1 MNENLASWDMKDE
14 IYLDNAA
21 TTPVDP
27 VVKKEMDKYFS
38 EDYGNPGSF
47 NSVGLRIRLI
57 VDESRQKIYN
67 EIKTSYDKQSDPKYA
82 AARLWIDEIIMPTET
97 RRILIESL
105 DVVKNEGEIKN
116 ATYGALQV

>member
-1 MNENLASWDMKDE
+1 MNENLADWDMKDE

-47 NSVGLRIRLI
+47 NSVGLRIRLK
-57 VDESRQKIYN
+57 VDESRQKIAD
-67 EIKTSYDKQSDPKYA
+67 ILATVDLLIQKQLYYPLPSA
-82 AARLWIDEIIMPTET
+82 
-97 RRILIESL
+97 
-105 DVVKNEGEIKN
+105 
-116 ATYGALQV
+116 